1 MSAAAN
7 QLLQAIHAALAA
19 DAGLTALIGADGIRD
34 RLVTGRQLPCIV
46 IAELV
51 SNDYSTST
59 EPGEEHFLTLQA
71 WSDAAGQRQ
80 AQEIATLVRRLLQD
94 GDLPLAAGV
103 LVNLQ
108 HVTTKAR
115 REPQTR
121 LFCAEMRFRAVTE

>member
-7 QLLQAIHAALAA
+7 TLLQAIHAVLAA
-19 DAGLTALIGADGIRD
+19 DAGLTALIGTDGIRD
-34 RLVTGRQLPCIV
+34 RLVTGRQLPCVV

-80 AQEIATLVRRLLQD
+80 AQAIAALVRGLLQD
-94 GDLPLAAGV
+94 AALPLAACT
-103 LVNLQ
+103 LVNLR
-108 HVTTKAR
+108 HVATKAR
-115 REPQTR
+115 REPKTR